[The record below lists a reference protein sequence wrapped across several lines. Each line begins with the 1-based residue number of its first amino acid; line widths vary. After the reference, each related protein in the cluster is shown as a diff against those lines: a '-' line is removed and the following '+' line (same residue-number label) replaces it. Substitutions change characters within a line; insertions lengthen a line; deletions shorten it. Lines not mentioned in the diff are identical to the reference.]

1 MMVVNAA
8 AAEGTTNIVT
18 LHDSFGCLASQAK
31 RFRRIIR
38 EQFVRMYEEN
48 DVLTQILDR
57 AKDDLKRNPAAIKKL
72 ARLEK
77 EYEMILGS
85 AKASDPGRLDLK
97 GVLARF
103 GRAIL
108 IRPTVARGPEKQ
120 PLRCPGHERANC
132 QN

>member
-1 MMVVNAA
+1 MAPEGRLNGDAGHLMMVVNAA

-31 RFRRIIR
+31 RCRRIIR
-38 EQFVRMYEEN
+38 EQFARMYEEN
-48 DVLTQILDR
+48 DVLPQILDR

-85 AKASDPGRLDLK
+85 AKASDPGRL
-97 GVLARF
+97 
-103 GRAIL
+103 
-108 IRPTVARGPEKQ
+108 
-120 PLRCPGHERANC
+120 
-132 QN
+132 